1 VKREFR
7 EMDSCSF
14 YSGVECF
21 HVIKTVINAAIVQL
35 RRLCAVFVIKNNV
48 LCCAPLVP
56 RLCILNVHKHGECG
70 HTLIVSFHVVSRANV
85 LLQFDNIYCIRL
97 C

>member
-35 RRLCAVFVIKNNV
+35 RRLWAVFGIKITFCAVLN
-48 LCCAPLVP
+48 LCP
-56 RLCILNVHKHGECG
+56 
-70 HTLIVSFHVVSRANV
+70 VSVF
-85 LLQFDNIYCIRL
+85 
-97 C
+97 